1 MCCEVCGF
9 AIVSRHVSLMGVLM
23 GPFGSVDSMLQV
35 EVTRGSVVESTHAV
49 RACAADLDGNLLGE
63 TAPGDAEWRTF
74 MRSAAKPFQAA
85 PAAAAGVIERLGLD
99 DRHLAIACASHN
111 GAPEPVRL
119 VREIL
124 DAAGLDEFAVRAGDD
139 GQGGLIKH
147 QCSGNHALALAWC
160 VLEGWPTVS
169 YLDRDHPAQRGM
181 QAAVAAA
188 AGMEPH
194 LEADNCGMT
203 AHQLPLR
210 AIATA
215 YARLGVGWAGLL
227 GLDAVANAMR
237 LNPFLVRQAGQIDS
251 ELMAAA
257 PDLVAKVGAEAAIG
271 IGSVMGRGVAAR
283 IVDGGY
289 RAWGP
294 AGVAVTRHWL
304 DADLRGASIERI
316 ERPPVLD
323 GAHRTIGEV
332 RAVWST

>member
-1 MCCEVCGF
+1 
-9 AIVSRHVSLMGVLM
+9 
-23 GPFGSVDSMLQV
+23 MLQV
-35 EVTRGSVVESTHAV
+35 EVTRGSVVESTHVV
-49 RACAADLDGNLLGE
+49 RACAADVDGNVVGE
-63 TAPGDAEWRTF
+63 AGPGDPSWQTF

-85 PAAAAGVIERLGLD
+85 PAAAAGVVGRLGLD
-99 DRHLAIACASHN
+99 DRHLAIACASHD
-111 GAPEPVRL
+111 GSPEPVRL
-119 VREIL
+119 AREIL

-160 VLEGWPTVS
+160 VLEGWPTGS
-169 YLDRDHPAQRGM
+169 YLDRDHPAQRAM
-181 QAAVAAA
+181 QTAVASA

-203 AHQLPLR
+203 AHRLPLR

-215 YARLGVGWAGLL
+215 YARLGVGWAGLA
-227 GLDAVANAMR
+227 GLDAVADAMR
-237 LNPFLVRQAGQIDS
+237 ANPFIVRQAGQIDS

-257 PDLVAKVGAEAAIG
+257 PHLVAKVGAEAALG
-271 IGSVMGRGVAAR
+271 VGSAKGVGAAVR

-294 AGVAVTRHWL
+294 AGVAVVRRWL
-304 DADLRGASIERI
+304 DADLCGASIERI

-323 GAHRTIGEV
+323 GAHRPVGEV
-332 RAVWST
+332 RAVWSD